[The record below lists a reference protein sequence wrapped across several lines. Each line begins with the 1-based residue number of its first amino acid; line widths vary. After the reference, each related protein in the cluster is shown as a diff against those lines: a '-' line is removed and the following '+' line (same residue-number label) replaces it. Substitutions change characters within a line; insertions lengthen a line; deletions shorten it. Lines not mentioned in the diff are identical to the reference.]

1 MIVQEFIQVSSLC
14 LLFLLIL
21 NRIYNPD
28 PLIPPD
34 TDKWYLVFGLCN
46 FLNFLW

>member
-28 PLIPPD
+28 PPPNPPPQAGD
-34 TDKWYLVFGLCN
+34 FGR
-46 FLNFLW
+46 